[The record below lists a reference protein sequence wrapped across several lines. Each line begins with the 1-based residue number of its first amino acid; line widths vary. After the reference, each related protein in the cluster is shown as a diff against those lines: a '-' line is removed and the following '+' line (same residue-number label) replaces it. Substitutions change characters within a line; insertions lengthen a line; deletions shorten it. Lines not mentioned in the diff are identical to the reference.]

1 MAKQEKIKP
10 LGYTPDTDRFGN
22 CYGAIP
28 PTTRMIV
35 DKINEII
42 EYLNHQQNEF
52 NKP

>member
-1 MAKQEKIKP
+1 MDEQKKIKL
-10 LGYTPDTDRFGN
+10 LGYTPDIDKFGN
-22 CYGAIP
+22 CYGSVP

-42 EYLNHQQNEF
+42 EYLNNQQNEP